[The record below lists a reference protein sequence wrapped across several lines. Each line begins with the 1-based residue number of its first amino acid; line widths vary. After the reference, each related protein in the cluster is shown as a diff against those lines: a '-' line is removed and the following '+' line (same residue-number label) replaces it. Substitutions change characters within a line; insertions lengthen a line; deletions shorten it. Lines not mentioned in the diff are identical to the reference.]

1 MSTAGG
7 EGTPPGEWRPSPEWA
22 PPVEVPDVPDVPDP
36 PAVLPPPQPSLLPQ
50 PPPAVLLPPPTSIV
64 ILQPTT
70 RSTLVWETRF
80 VMVAFL
86 LPAVTGAAVALA
98 QHVNGVGT
106 VTRFPVLLPDN
117 PVGNLVIGIFAYLS
131 VAAVVPLALHLLIR
145 TGQPPRS
152 LGLVRPSL
160 RLDAWPAVGL
170 IGASLGGEFVLA
182 LVLLPLIRHSSLYNK
197 TVVGHVPAYYV
208 IYGVAISATTAVAE
222 EVLVNGY
229 LLTRLGQL
237 GWSPQRALVLSLIL
251 RTSYHA
257 YYGVGFILTVPFGYF
272 VTRSFQ
278 KNGRLTRPIVTH
290 FLFDAILITIAILT

>member
-1 MSTAGG
+1 MATVGG
-7 EGTPPGEWRPSPEWA
+7 EGPVPGEWRPPPEWA
-22 PPVEVPDVPDVPDP
+22 APV
-36 PAVLPPPQPSLLPQ
+36 PAPVPPP
-50 PPPAVLLPPPTSIV
+50 LPPPTSTAS
-64 ILQPTT
+64 LQPTT

-86 LPAVTGAAVALA
+86 VPAVTGAAVALA
-98 QHVNGVGT
+98 QHVNGEGT

-117 PVGNLVIGIFAYLS
+117 PVGNLVIGIVAYLS
-131 VAAVVPLALHLLIR
+131 VAAMVPLALHLLIR

-152 LGLVRPSL
+152 LGLLRPSL
-160 RLDAWPAVGL
+160 RLDAWPALGL

-182 LVLLPLIRHSSLYNK
+182 LILFPLIRHSSLYDK
-197 TVVGHVPAYYV
+197 TPVGHVPGYYV
-208 IYGVAISATTAVAE
+208 MYGLAISATTAVAE

-229 LLTRLGQL
+229 LLTRLSQL
-237 GWSPQRALVLSLIL
+237 GWTPQKALVLSLIL

-257 YYGVGFILTVPFGYF
+257 YYGIGFILTVPFGYF

-290 FLFDAILITIAILT
+290 FMFDAILITIAILT